1 MRSKKLY
8 FRSEMSE
15 RKVVSRNVAIAL
27 GIICMVLVACLVGA
41 IANYTSIVSE
51 KDSVIKAKDA
61 QIAALQTQMNLLNN
75 SLSWYQSEYRSY
87 KYAYES
93 LKQDYDKLKANYDEL
108 QSIIEG
114 GKAVAESATWFSE
127 DKRLKV
133 TSEVIP
139 YAPYGT
145 LWHYTVKVTVTNVG
159 EKPLSKVWIII
170 FVYKGDKL
178 IEGWDPFWYSK
189 SVENLYIGESYSYNF
204 TYLPKDMTSYK
215 VIAVA
220 G

>member
-1 MRSKKLY
+1 
-8 FRSEMSE
+8 MSE
-15 RKVVSRNVAIAL
+15 RKVVSRNVTIAL
-27 GIICMVLVACLVGA
+27 GIICMVLVVCLVGA

-93 LKQDYDKLKANYDEL
+93 LKQDYDKLKANYDELQSKYDEL